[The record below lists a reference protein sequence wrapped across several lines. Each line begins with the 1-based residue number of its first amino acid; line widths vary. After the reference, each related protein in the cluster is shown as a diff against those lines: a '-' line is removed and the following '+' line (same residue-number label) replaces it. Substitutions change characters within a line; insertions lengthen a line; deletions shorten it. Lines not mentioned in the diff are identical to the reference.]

1 MRNYSRKAP
10 LPSRIVNELS
20 KWPGVLLVIRSKGA
34 LSLITWDLSSRPS
47 RRGGSS
53 LGQGGGG
60 VPRRGQL
67 RPLLA
72 VCAHLS
78 SWGEKVPPGSGL
90 VLIPP
95 CNTNVLIED
104 SAGGVEVRGALCEL
118 RGTRGPPEVWAPG
131 PSAGCVWGV
140 RASRAAW
147 QARCWPGLGSQERG

>member
-60 VPRRGQL
+60 GPQAGAAET
-67 RPLLA
+67 P
-72 VCAHLS
+72 
-78 SWGEKVPPGSGL
+78 
-90 VLIPP
+90 
-95 CNTNVLIED
+95 
-104 SAGGVEVRGALCEL
+104 AGGLCPLVFLGRESPARL
-118 RGTRGPPEVWAPG
+118 R
-131 PSAGCVWGV
+131 
-140 RASRAAW
+140 SRANSS
-147 QARCWPGLGSQERG
+147 L